1 MIQISK
7 LKPVLVTGAT
17 GYVAGVLVKRLLSE
31 GITVHATVR
40 DANNL
45 DKLKYLKEQEQK
57 FPGEIKFFEADLL
70 KTGSFEEA
78 MQGCELVYHTASPF
92 ILEVKDPQKD
102 LVDPALKG
110 TRNVLESVNKVSS
123 VKKVVLTSS
132 VAAIYGDNADMRNT
146 KNGFFTEEY
155 WNESSSLNHQ
165 PYSFS
170 KTLAEKEA
178 WHIVDQQDRWQL
190 VVINPVLV
198 IGPGLSP
205 YATSESYTMFRRLI
219 KGDFKSGVPDYKI
232 GMVDVRDV
240 AEAHF
245 LAGYNSDSEGR
256 YIVSAET
263 SGMFEI
269 AQILKEKYGDSYPF
283 PKKLLPKGLVWLFAP
298 MAGFKRKM
306 IAKNIGYPFFA
317 DNTKSVSK
325 LGVSYRP
332 LRESIYDFFEQLKY

>member
-31 GITVHATVR
+31 GITIHATVR
-40 DANNL
+40 DLHNT
-45 DKLKYLKEQEQK
+45 DKLKYLKAQEQK

-70 KTGSFEEA
+70 KPGSFEDA

-102 LVDPALKG
+102 LVDPALLG
-110 TRNVLESVNKVSS
+110 TRNVLDSVNKVDS

-132 VAAIYGDNADMRNT
+132 VAAIFGDNADMKNT

-155 WNESSSLNHQ
+155 WNESSSLTHQ
-165 PYSFS
+165 PYSYS
-170 KTLAEKEA
+170 KKLAEKEA
-178 WHIVDQQDRWQL
+178 WRYADIQNRWQL
-190 VVINPVLV
+190 VVINPAFV

-205 YATSESYTMFRRLI
+205 HATSETHRMFRKLI
-219 KGDFKSGVPDYKI
+219 GGGFKSGVPDYKV

-245 LAGYNSDSEGR
+245 LAGYSVGAQGR
-256 YIVSAET
+256 YIISAE
-263 SGMFEI
+263 SLSMFELG
-269 AQILKEKYGDSYPF
+269 QVLREVYGDKYPF
-283 PKKLLPKGLVWLFAP
+283 PKKILPKGVVWLFAP
-298 MAGFKRKM
+298 MAGFKRKV
-306 IAKNIGYPFFA
+306 IARNIGYPFFA
-317 DNTKSVSK
+317 DNSKSISQ
-325 LGVSYRP
+325 LGMTYRSVK
-332 LRESIYDFFEQLKY
+332 ESICDFFEQMK